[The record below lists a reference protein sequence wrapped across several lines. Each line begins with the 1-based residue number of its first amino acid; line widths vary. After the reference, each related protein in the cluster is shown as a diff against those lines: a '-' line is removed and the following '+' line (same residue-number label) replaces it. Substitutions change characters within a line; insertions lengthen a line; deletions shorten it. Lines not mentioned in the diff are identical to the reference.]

1 MSKQWNRKKARE
13 LLVIVCGLAA
23 YCAIATV
30 ADLSCIIKTFTGI
43 SCPGCGM
50 TRACI
55 ALTRLDFSDAWYFH
69 PLVFYLIMVI
79 PLMIVLYLKDKDRLC
94 KRILV
99 FSAVLMLAVYLYR
112 MIAAQTPVLVFEPE
126 NGILGRLFLRI
137 AELFS

>member
-13 LLVIVCGLAA
+13 LLVILCGLAA
-23 YCAIATV
+23 YCIIATV

-50 TRACI
+50 TRACM
-55 ALTRLDFSDAWYFH
+55 ALFRLDFAAAWFYH
-69 PLVFYLIMVI
+69 PLVFYLIIAI
-79 PLMIVLYLKDKDRLC
+79 PFMIVLHLKDKDRLC
-94 KRILV
+94 KRILF

-112 MIAAQTPVLVFEPE
+112 MIVAQSPVLVIEPE
-126 NGILGRLFLRI
+126 KGILGRLFLRI